1 MSFLTQAYYDPS
13 KCSIRCGE
21 NIYIIRFQG
30 TEHEIFLKVNPK
42 TNIIFVNLI
51 NIVSFEINLST
62 HIIRPMCSEYGT
74 FESNYF
80 KSAKY
85 PYQIIAYNS
94 SKIIVKFKYNIEPE
108 KFKICIETDGIF
120 DSNDEVE
127 PILLDL
133 KTSDDPI

>member
-13 KCSIRCGE
+13 KYSIKCGKDV
-21 NIYIIRFQG
+21 YIIRFQG
-30 TEHEIFLKVNPK
+30 IEEEIFLKFDPK

-51 NIVSFEINLST
+51 NIVSFEINPST
-62 HIIRPMCSEYGT
+62 HIIRPMCSDYGT

-85 PYQIIAYNS
+85 PYQIVVYDN
-94 SKIIVKFKYNIEPE
+94 KTIVKFKYNIEPE

-120 DSNDEVE
+120 DTDDEVE

-133 KTSDDPI
+133 KISDDPI